1 MSQLK
6 NRLQALTLLD
16 RAFSA
21 MTDEELATLVATLPE
36 DHVPALDELCGA
48 REGGFTDVEA
58 RNLAMRATAARGRM
72 NGGLE
77 QICTLVTDP
86 ALAKCIEALGDNSDN
101 PSEEQLLEVTPALV
115 EEFGLAATR
124 LMLASSVAGEA
135 AAAEVLTRVLK
146 HDETLALPPA
156 ERVEVEVLPARTADE
171 ETKAKRKAAKEKK
184 QAEARKAREQQLKDP
199 RRPHPDPDPHRPA
212 PALRRGVGPLPG
224 AVSSRS

>member
-36 DHVPALDELCGA
+36 DHVTALDELCGA

-101 PSEEQLLEVTPALV
+101 PSEEHCSKSLRAGRRVRPGCDTTDA
-115 EEFGLAATR
+115 G
-124 LMLASSVAGEA
+124 SSVAGK
-135 AAAEVLTRVLK
+135 LLPRCSRV
-146 HDETLALPPA
+146 
-156 ERVEVEVLPARTADE
+156 
-171 ETKAKRKAAKEKK
+171 
-184 QAEARKAREQQLKDP
+184 
-199 RRPHPDPDPHRPA
+199 
-212 PALRRGVGPLPG
+212 
-224 AVSSRS
+224 